1 MMNMQTKKDEV
12 IEITSNPKKMAGKF
26 LSKPLLRKWNEDFV
40 EEDSGEVVPIE
51 RNELIMQAGVLLDG
65 DAVAKIMFHLQSE
78 EISEVEVSNQKREG
92 IFVKDSAVA
101 VWNTVIEVDGKNVK
115 LLLYG
120 NSAEMAIEASRDF
133 IELNYAGMCK
143 TKSVKDFGDYILIDK
158 QLTKDD
164 GQELDPNSKKVYKFE
179 VVIIQDERSFNQR
192 FLVFASDTETGLIH
206 INDWVA
212 ENQSK
217 HYSNDDEFRI
227 ALETVTVVTCNHI
240 IEKDFSAAYL

>member
-1 MMNMQTKKDEV
+1 MNTQTKKDEV
-12 IEITSNPKKMAGKF
+12 IEITAKPEKMAGKF
-26 LSKPLLRKWNEDFV
+26 LAKPLLRKWSEDFV
-40 EEDSGEVVPIE
+40 DEETGDVVPIE
-51 RNELIMQAGVLLDG
+51 RSELILQAGMLLDG
-65 DAVAKIMFHLQSE
+65 DAVAQVLFHIQSGA
-78 EISEVEVSNQKREG
+78 INEVEVSNQKREG

-101 VWNTVIEVDGKNVK
+101 VWSTVIEVDGKNVK

-133 IELNYAGMCK
+133 IELNYSGMCK

-158 QLTKDD
+158 QLAKDD
-164 GQELDPNSKKVYKFE
+164 EQELDPNSKKVYKFE
-179 VVIIQDERSFNQR
+179 VLIIQDERSFNQR

-212 ENQSK
+212 ENQEK
-217 HYSNDDEFRI
+217 HYSSTDEFRI